1 MNNII
6 ENLISDL
13 RKTRLWPVA
22 AALVVALIAVP
33 VVLSSTSSSVPV
45 TPGPTPVIASGSVP
59 ALPAVSVTT
68 TPSNARLTGPERN
81 PFKQQ
86 AKAASSKGTA
96 PAAASHGS
104 SGNSS
109 GSSSSGSSPSGSSSS
124 GAPAK
129 GSVGGT
135 TTTVTPTP
143 AAPPPPGLRDTQA
156 YRVTISTTNS
166 AGGVETINPVKRLSP
181 LPSDQLPLLVDLGVL
196 DGGHRVIFAVEP
208 GTVVHGPGICTPGP
222 IDCEILSLAPYQ
234 IEGVA
239 AASSSGKVSG
249 TLMSIT
255 GISAQ
260 DYPSPGAADQAR
272 LNASTTGRR
281 ILDASPPKALSLF
294 VYKPGVGAVVDLSN
308 VTVGGN

>member
-1 MNNII
+1 
-6 ENLISDL
+6 
-13 RKTRLWPVA
+13 
-22 AALVVALIAVP
+22 
-33 VVLSSTSSSVPV
+33 
-45 TPGPTPVIASGSVP
+45 
-59 ALPAVSVTT
+59 
-68 TPSNARLTGPERN
+68 
-81 PFKQQ
+81 
-86 AKAASSKGTA
+86 
-96 PAAASHGS
+96 
-104 SGNSS
+104 
-109 GSSSSGSSPSGSSSS
+109 
-124 GAPAK
+124 
-129 GSVGGT
+129 
-135 TTTVTPTP
+135 VTPTP